1 METIVNLI
9 VNNGVAVVIV
19 GYFIYK
25 DNKFNNKLVET
36 LTEIVVTLKDITK
49 DLERSTTNEESK

>member
-49 DLERSTTNEESK
+49 DLERSNTNEESK

>member
-9 VNNGVAVVIV
+9 VNNGVAVVVV
-19 GYFIYK
+19 GYFLYK

-49 DLERSTTNEESK
+49 DLERGNTNEESK

>member
-49 DLERSTTNEESK
+49 DLERSNINEESK